1 MLMARKDWL
10 QQNLTEWAQWLENR
24 HAYSRTTVIGRA
36 MAGQINPGY
45 FGPQEPNDIEAPY
58 GWMRRLV
65 ITMADC
71 QAVPKKARYITAMQL
86 YYLLG
91 PEEVI
96 RILGRPSSTLRRW
109 KLRGEDILR
118 RALKS

>member
-10 QQNLTEWAQWLENR
+10 QQNLTEWAQWMESR
-24 HAYSRTTVIGRA
+24 HAYSRSTIIGRA
-36 MAGQINPGY
+36 MAGQKIGTV
-45 FGPQEPNDIEAPY
+45 FGPQEPNNIEAPY
-58 GWMRRLV
+58 GWMRRMV

-71 QAVPKKARYITAMQL
+71 QAIPKKARYITAMQL

-91 PEEVI
+91 PDEVI